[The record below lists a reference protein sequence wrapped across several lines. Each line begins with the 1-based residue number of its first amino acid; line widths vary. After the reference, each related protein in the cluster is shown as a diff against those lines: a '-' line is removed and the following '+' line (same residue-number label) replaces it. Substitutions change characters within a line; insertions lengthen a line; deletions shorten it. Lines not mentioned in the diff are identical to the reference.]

1 MEYFDDEDTDDT
13 GDIGDSGDTGN
24 PVDPDNPTDVIDN
37 IDDALDNDDEVVVK
51 EREYVDFRS
60 VHSDD
65 TIDIGIVNKEIE
77 PEPEEPDAP
86 YNPNPI
92 VPEEPEKPEPKP
104 DEPVKENTPSVSTSD
119 EANVGTY
126 MYSTAISGLA
136 MVYLFILERKRR
148 RG

>member
-1 MEYFDDEDTDDT
+1 MAF
-13 GDIGDSGDTGN
+13 G
-24 PVDPDNPTDVIDN
+24 
-37 IDDALDNDDEVVVK
+37 LDNDDEEVVVK
-51 EREYVDFRS
+51 EREYVDFKS

-86 YNPNPI
+86 YNPDPI
-92 VPEEPEKPEPKP
+92 VPEEPEKPEP